1 MQGNIIDIYYF
12 SGTGNTLLVVNEIAK
27 ALQQHGKEVNLYK
40 ITDNDPSTIN
50 LKHVIGLAFPVAVFS
65 TYPFVWDFINKLP
78 LTDGT
83 EIFMLD
89 SLAGFSGGM
98 VGPLKKALNKKG
110 YNTIGACEFIMPGNY
125 GKAIPSPIKIKKK
138 ITNMRAKAAK
148 FTELLL
154 SGKARWHRIPLLSDL
169 VRLLSRSKKPWKSIG
184 KNITIDKNLC
194 NKCGVCAKLCPTK
207 CIKMQDYPE
216 KQDGC
221 VACMRCVA
229 FCPQNAILYKGKQ
242 KRYNVS
248 QYE

>member
-12 SGTGNTLLVVNEIAK
+12 SGTGNTLLVVNEVAK
-27 ALQQHGKEVNLYK
+27 TLRQHGKEVNLYK
-40 ITDNDPSTIN
+40 ITHHDPRMIN

-78 LTDGT
+78 QASGT
-83 EIFMLD
+83 EVFMLD
-89 SLAGFSGGM
+89 SLAGFSGGI
-98 VGPLKKALNKKG
+98 VGPLKKVLNKKG

-125 GKAIPSPIKIKKK
+125 GKSIPSPEKIKKK
-138 ITNMRAKAAK
+138 IINMRKKTAK
-148 FTELLL
+148 FAELLL
-154 SGKARWHRIPLLSDL
+154 AGKAHWRRIPWLSDL
-169 VRLLSRSKKPWKSIG
+169 VRLLSRSKKPWRSMS
-184 KNITIDKNLC
+184 KNITIDKNFC
-194 NKCGVCAKLCPTK
+194 NKCGACTMLCPIK

-242 KRYNVS
+242 TRYNAS